1 MAHTRNILSSIP
13 DRSEET
19 IEKQGAQGTV
29 GQPVSRERDE
39 QPSAYEKQLPD
50 PRIVYVLDFY
60 CGCGGMSAGFLLT
73 RQSHTAFHIV
83 AGIDT
88 DPSALDTFRANI
100 GAPGIRADIREIGAK
115 PERLLEV
122 IPFFRPETMRPLVFI
137 GCAPCQGFS
146 ALRKGDDRDDDRNSL
161 MNSFASIVNH
171 YLPNYVVMENV
182 PEILKGKFCDYYS
195 SAASTLRQC
204 GYDLSESIVDLSL
217 YGVPQRRRRA
227 VVLGSLNGCVQ
238 LPPPPFSASSARTV
252 RDAIAHLLPLRA
264 GEVDPADP
272 THRAPDHTPRLI
284 KLFEQ
289 IPPNGGDR
297 RSIPKALHIA
307 AHRRLDGSQTPGF
320 TDVYGR
326 LRWDTPS
333 VTITAKSRSPS
344 SGRFLHPEQHRNIT
358 IREAA
363 LLQGFPANYTFFGP
377 PTQQYR
383 QIGEAVPPLFARF
396 IATSILDNV
405 SPMRPRE
412 SLSFTWPSHCSGR
425 SKSSLTAP
433 VIIDAFCGAGGM
445 SLGFIH
451 AGFRI
456 AYAFDSDAK
465 AIATYRNCIGDVA
478 DVADIADPRLAPRAS
493 QIVENTST
501 IIIGG
506 PPCQGFSHQ
515 RKGQADDP
523 RNHLVLRFADFIEAL
538 RSRPLAVVL
547 ENVTDLELPRGKRIL
562 DAFVDRMAALGFV
575 PKRHILNSADYGVPQ
590 LRRRVIMVFLP
601 LRIASYYHD
610 PVPITANR
618 WPTVGEA
625 LRGLPEPHEIDLL
638 SFPNHTAAKETSLNR
653 SRIAFVDMGEGRRSI
668 PAHLQLPCH
677 AGDYRGHRDV
687 FGRMDWFSFAR
698 TITGGFD
705 SFTRGEFAHPFRN
718 RSITH
723 REGARIQGFPDWF
736 AFEGNRADTRRQIG
750 NAVPPGM
757 AFAVAEA
764 LRKALKKSGDI

>member
-1 MAHTRNILSSIP
+1 MADTRSRRSSAQDLSAERTERRGRVA
-13 DRSEET
+13 DVVAR
-19 IEKQGAQGTV
+19 G
-29 GQPVSRERDE
+29 RDE
-39 QPSAYEKQLPD
+39 PPSAYEKQLPI
-50 PRIVYVLDFY
+50 PRIGYVLDFF
-60 CGCGGMSAGFLLT
+60 CGCGGMSAGFLRT
-73 RQSHTAFHIV
+73 RQSHVAFQIV

-88 DPSALDTFRANI
+88 DQSALDTFQSNI
-100 GAPGIRADIREIGAK
+100 DAPGIRADIREIGER
-115 PERLLEV
+115 PERLIEL
-122 IPFFRPETMRPLVFI
+122 IPFFRPRAMRPLVFI

-161 MNSFASIVNH
+161 MGSFASIVKH
-171 YLPNYVVMENV
+171 YLPDYVVMENV
-182 PEILKGKFCDYYS
+182 PEVLKGKFSNYYS

-204 GYDLSESIVDLSL
+204 GYELSESIVDLSL

-227 VVLGSLNGCVQ
+227 VVIGSLNGLVQ
-238 LPPPPFSASSARTV
+238 LPPAPFTTSTARTV
-252 RDAIAHLLPLRA
+252 REAVGHLLPLRS

-272 THRAPDHTPRLI
+272 VHRAPAHTSRLI
-284 KLFEQ
+284 KIFKQ

-297 RSIPKALHIA
+297 RSIPKALRIA
-307 AHRRLDGSQTPGF
+307 AHRRLDRGETPGF

-363 LLQGFPANYTFFGP
+363 LLQGFPANYMFCGP

-383 QIGEAVPPLFARF
+383 QVGEAVPPLFARF
-396 IATSILDNV
+396 VATSILDHV
-405 SPMRPRE
+405 SPMTPRE
-412 SLSFTWPSHCSGR
+412 SLSLTWPRHCSER
-425 SKSSLTAP
+425 PKTAFAAP
-433 VIIDAFCGAGGM
+433 VVIDAFCGAGGL

-451 AGFRI
+451 AGFKI

-465 AIATYRNCIGDVA
+465 AVATYRSSVSGVA
-478 DVADIADPRLAPRAS
+478 DVADIAEPRFARRVS
-493 QIVENTST
+493 QIVGNAST
-501 IIIGG
+501 IIVGG

-515 RKGQADDP
+515 RKGLADDP
-523 RNHLVLRFADFIEAL
+523 RNHLVLRFADFIEGL

-547 ENVTDLELPRGKRIL
+547 ENVTDLELPRGKHIL
-562 DAFVDRMAALGFV
+562 NAFVGRMAALGLG
-575 PKRHILNSADYGVPQ
+575 PRRHILNSADYGVPQ
-590 LRRRVIMVFLP
+590 LRRRVIMVFLSP
-601 LRIASYYHD
+601 KVASLYSD
-610 PVPITANR
+610 PAPITGNR
-618 WPTVGEA
+618 WLTVGEA
-625 LRGLPEPHEIDLL
+625 LRGLPEPDDSDQL
-638 SFPNHTAAKETSLNR
+638 SFPNHIAANETSQNR
-653 SRIAFVDMGEGRRSI
+653 NRIAFVDMGEGRRAI
-668 PAHLQLPCH
+668 PAYLQLPCH

-687 FGRMDWFSFAR
+687 FGRMDWFSVAR

-757 AFAVAEA
+757 AFAIAEA
-764 LRKALKKSGDI
+764 LRNAIEAAGES